1 MIDLTYIVNR
11 VLVYVICGIIG
22 AIIWQSKRK

>member
-11 VLVYVICGIIG
+11 VLVYLICGIVG
-22 AIIWQSKRK
+22 AILWQHHKK

>member
-11 VLVYVICGIIG
+11 VLVYVICGIVGVIL
-22 AIIWQSKRK
+22 WHHKK